1 MAHKTIKTSYDHLI
15 NRLNKFPQGVTPS
28 ELLYKI
34 LKMLF
39 DEKEAELV
47 ARNIK
52 EFFKT
57 NYSQGRSHRS
67 IFLVSF

>member
-1 MAHKTIKTSYDHLI
+1 MAHKTIKTSYDHLF

-47 ARNIK
+47 VLLPIK
-52 EFFKT
+52 PFTAEKA
-57 NYSQGRSHRS
+57 SK
-67 IFLVSF
+67 I

>member
-1 MAHKTIKTSYDHLI
+1 MAHKTIKASYDHLI

-34 LKMLF
+34 LKMFF

-52 EFFKT
+52 EFFGT
-57 NYSQGRSHRS
+57 NDPQGRSRRGIS
-67 IFLVSF
+67 LV